1 MLKYKYKKG
10 NGIEIMNRNGNRVQ
24 VRIPY
29 NR

>member
-1 MLKYKYKKG
+1 MPKYKKA